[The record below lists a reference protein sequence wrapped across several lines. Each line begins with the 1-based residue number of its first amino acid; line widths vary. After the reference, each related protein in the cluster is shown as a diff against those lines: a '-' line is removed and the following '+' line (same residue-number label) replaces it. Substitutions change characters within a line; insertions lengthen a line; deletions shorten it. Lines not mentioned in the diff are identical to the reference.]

1 MTAHITYQSTCLAT
15 CSGSQGALSASA
27 SGLLPPSSSGPHAGS
42 ALPSAPGPMY
52 PGPASQDS
60 SHGPPGQGVDL
71 QHQWQAS
78 HWAPHHQA
86 PGIPSPPSL
95 VILPHVTALTTMQAV
110 VFWYLPLC
118 HLLAKRRLIHR
129 FFFCLTL
136 AALDGEAYLARG
148 FWQPLCQRVAWRSKK
163 HFP

>member
-95 VILPHVTALTTMQAV
+95 VILPHVTALTPCK
-110 VFWYLPLC
+110 PLYFGTFHC
-118 HLLAKRRLIHR
+118 VI
-129 FFFCLTL
+129 
-136 AALDGEAYLARG
+136 
-148 FWQPLCQRVAWRSKK
+148 FWQSADSFTASSFALHLQRWMGKPTWPGASGNHSVKG
-163 HFP
+163 